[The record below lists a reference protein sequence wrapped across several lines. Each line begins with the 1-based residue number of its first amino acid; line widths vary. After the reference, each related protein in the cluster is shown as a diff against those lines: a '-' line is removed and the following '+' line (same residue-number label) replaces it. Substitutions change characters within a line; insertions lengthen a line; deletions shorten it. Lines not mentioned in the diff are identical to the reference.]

1 MDFSNKVALVTGSS
15 SGIGAAIAKELA
27 AAKAKVAV
35 HYRGNADGA
44 NGVAEEIRQQ
54 GGVCA
59 LYQADVSN
67 PEQAANLVKQVQQ
80 AFGSLDIL
88 VNNAGTTRDTLLLTM
103 KEEDWDTV
111 INTDLKSVYAMSRA
125 ALRGMI
131 KSRWGRIINI
141 TSVVGI
147 TGQAGQANYA
157 ASKAG
162 IIGFTRSL
170 AREVASRNITVNA
183 VAPGFIPTALT
194 AVLNEEQH
202 TAIVHNT
209 PVGRM
214 GTPAEVAWAVL
225 IFGRRAFQFHHRS
238 SVECG
243 RWAGYGVSDNPMNN
257 QRRTPAPAM
266 KQPQDDA
273 AVAAEQNKR
282 KQAEQRKS
290 SPSNAEA
297 HYDMIKQRRQARR
310 QALQVLFE
318 VDIVSHAPGTVV
330 DVHLAEHHPGV
341 HGAEFLRWLVS
352 GVVTHKAQLDQLIH
366 KYAPD
371 RPVDQLAVVDR
382 NILRLA
388 LFEIGCQASDTP
400 TKVVINEAVEL
411 AKTFGGDS
419 SPRFING
426 VLGSALDEVFRKLL

>member
-44 NGVAEEIRQQ
+44 NNVAEEIRQQ
-54 GGVCA
+54 GGVCT

-88 VNNAGTTRDTLLLTM
+88 VNNAGTTRDTLLMTM

-111 INTDLKSVYAMSRA
+111 INTNLKSVYAMSRA

-202 TAIVHNT
+202 TAIVNDT

-225 IFGRRAFQFHHRS
+225 FLAAERS
-238 SVECG
+238 SFITG
-243 RWAGYGVSDNPMNN
+243 
-257 QRRTPAPAM
+257 
-266 KQPQDDA
+266 
-273 AVAAEQNKR
+273 
-282 KQAEQRKS
+282 
-290 SPSNAEA
+290 
-297 HYDMIKQRRQARR
+297 
-310 QALQVLFE
+310 QVLN
-318 VDIVSHAPGTVV
+318 VDG
-330 DVHLAEHHPGV
+330 G
-341 HGAEFLRWLVS
+341 LVM
-352 GVVTHKAQLDQLIH
+352 A
-366 KYAPD
+366 
-371 RPVDQLAVVDR
+371 
-382 NILRLA
+382 
-388 LFEIGCQASDTP
+388 
-400 TKVVINEAVEL
+400 
-411 AKTFGGDS
+411 
-419 SPRFING
+419 
-426 VLGSALDEVFRKLL
+426 